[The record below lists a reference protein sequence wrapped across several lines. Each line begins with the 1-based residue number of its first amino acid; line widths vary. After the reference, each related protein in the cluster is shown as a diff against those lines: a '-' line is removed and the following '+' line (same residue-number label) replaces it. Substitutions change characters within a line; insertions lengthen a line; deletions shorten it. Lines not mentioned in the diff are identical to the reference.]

1 MSYDRYGFT
10 IECKEWTID
19 VQWSEI
25 DGMFSS
31 LNIAGINRKRAQKK
45 SSIKVQADESSQ

>member
-10 IECKEWTID
+10 IECKE

-45 SSIKVQADESSQ
+45 NSIKVQADESSQ